1 MHTWIRSL
9 CLILSPQ
16 RVPGIPLAHCP
27 GGPPDPHSLQVPE
40 LPAAAE
46 RGHRAPLQKQHLAS
60 PEMATSCRS
69 ISVSHP
75 MLSPY
80 PEGSRTLRWQLLDA
94 GDSDAPSQ
102 AGSSWNVEI
111 CLPSFLSGERH
122 FTAGRKSCLSGSL
135 LVTSFPSF

>member
-1 MHTWIRSL
+1 MFNSAASVCPWDPFGS
-9 CLILSPQ
+9 
-16 RVPGIPLAHCP
+16 CP
-27 GGPPDPHSLQVPE
+27 GGPPGPHSLQVPE

-46 RGHRAPLQKQHLAS
+46 QGGRAPLRKQRPAS
-60 PEMATSCRS
+60 PETATSHRS
-69 ISVSHP
+69 ISVSRP
-75 MLSPY
+75 MLSPC

-111 CLPSFLSGERH
+111 CLPSFLSGERY
-122 FTAGRKSCLSGSL
+122 FTARRELCLSGSL